1 MIAVGPDF
9 AMWALSLLFGAFCV
23 WNACRITKD
32 LGTSASAQVANG
44 NNSGALNLHIGHW
57 VQIATTSPAVA
68 FFVLGICSG
77 LVLPAL
83 YSWWYSP
90 MGPKGTQLVTARGQF
105 QPSVANV
112 CFQTDQ
118 VVSYASG
125 YALKIPRQV
134 QSITY
139 SIETPNMATATLFI
153 ELDSSGAW
161 YSIDNQRLRPAT
173 VDHNGVLAITDPI
186 PLKGTAN
193 ASALPDRA
201 SIGHQTQQLG
211 SLLVGQ
217 P

>member
-9 AMWALSLLFGAFCV
+9 ALWAISLLFGAFCV

-32 LGTSASAQVANG
+32 LGVSASKQAAEAN
-44 NNSGALNLHIGHW
+44 NASALDLHIGHW

-68 FFVLGICSG
+68 FFTLGVCSG

-90 MGPKGTQLVTARGQF
+90 MGPKGTQIITARGQF
-105 QPSVANV
+105 HPSVGNV

-134 QSITY
+134 QSISYT
-139 SIETPNMATATLFI
+139 IETPNMAAASLFI
-153 ELDSSGAW
+153 ELDGSGAW
-161 YSIDNQRLRPAT
+161 YSIDNQRLRLAT
-173 VDHNGVLAITDPI
+173 IDHSGVLAIDDPI
-186 PLKGTAN
+186 PFENSQN
-193 ASALPDRA
+193 ASPLPNRPLV
-201 SIGHQTQQLG
+201 GRQTQQLVP
-211 SLLVGQ
+211 LLG
-217 P
+217 PP